1 MRGDVDRLPKRDSF
15 PPVRTAVS
23 PKSPYGGIHRF
34 EHKGRIWRSGV
45 FVWGGFARMLQW
57 KPKLIALMAILVL
70 VAAVSGQFTWD
81 SFEQFTWF

>member
-1 MRGDVDRLPKRDSF
+1 MGTSTACRGGTRFRRLEPLF
-15 PPVRTAVS
+15 PLNP
-23 PKSPYGGIHRF
+23 PM
-34 EHKGRIWRSGV
+34 
-45 FVWGGFARMLQW
+45 GGFTGSSRKEESGGLASSCGEVVARMLQW